1 MAWFTS
7 IRKNVRREKKPRYL
21 NKSYVYF
28 QKLFICADTLNV
40 ANRAHSNCAINTS
53 VTACWKGLG
62 NCSNSISLSLSATV
76 AVARRKNILLP
87 QRWLKAVYLS
97 VWLVDP
103 IKHNLQDLLP
113 EPISRSLLGKKTQK
127 SIGGGRGAT
136 GVKMLMLTLSNLLL
150 DGF

>member
-1 MAWFTS
+1 
-7 IRKNVRREKKPRYL
+7 
-21 NKSYVYF
+21 
-28 QKLFICADTLNV
+28 
-40 ANRAHSNCAINTS
+40 
-53 VTACWKGLG
+53 
-62 NCSNSISLSLSATV
+62 
-76 AVARRKNILLP
+76 
-87 QRWLKAVYLS
+87 
-97 VWLVDP
+97 VDP